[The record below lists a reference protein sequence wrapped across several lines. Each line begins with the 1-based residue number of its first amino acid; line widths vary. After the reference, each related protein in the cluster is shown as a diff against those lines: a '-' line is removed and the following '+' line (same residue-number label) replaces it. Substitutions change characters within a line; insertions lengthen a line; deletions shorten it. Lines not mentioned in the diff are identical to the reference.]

1 MPRKRQPSHTP
12 PRPHI
17 KIPRKAPPQP
27 FGKGQGRLPRRR
39 RRVLV
44 RGCR

>member
-1 MPRKRQPSHTP
+1 MPPKRQPQSVP
-12 PRPHI
+12 PRPPM
-17 KIPRKAPPQP
+17 KIPRKAPPHP

-44 RGCR
+44 RGRA

>member
-1 MPRKRQPSHTP
+1 MPRKRLPENTP
-12 PRPHI
+12 PRPLK
-17 KIPRKAPPQP
+17 KIPRKAPPHP

-44 RGCR
+44 RGRA